1 MSILIIGLVLFVG
14 MHLIPRVRP
23 LRTALVD
30 GLGANRYRAIYSII
44 SAVSLVLIVWG
55 FARAPIEPVF
65 QPPSWGRTAT
75 MTVLPVVFILFAAAN
90 MPTHIRAF
98 VRHPMLIGLLLWGSP
113 ISRLG
118 DLIGLAVW
126 IVGCVCCS
134 CTHSRVASGARD
146 GTCRKTKATCS
157 DGCDCCR
164 CGTRSYRRAC
174 LLSRCAVRNAD
185 RVAQTSF
192 RIYSIL

>member
-98 VRHPMLIGLLLWGSP
+98 VRHPMLIGLLLWGVAH
-113 ISRLG
+113 LAANG
-118 DLIGLAVW
+118 DLRSVWLFGLLAAYAAVALIAVLLQELGMEPVEKPKPRALMDVIAVAAGLAVTGVLAYFHGALFGMP
-126 IVGCVCCS
+126 IV
-134 CTHSRVASGARD
+134 
-146 GTCRKTKATCS
+146 
-157 DGCDCCR
+157 
-164 CGTRSYRRAC
+164 
-174 LLSRCAVRNAD
+174 
-185 RVAQTSF
+185 
-192 RIYSIL
+192 